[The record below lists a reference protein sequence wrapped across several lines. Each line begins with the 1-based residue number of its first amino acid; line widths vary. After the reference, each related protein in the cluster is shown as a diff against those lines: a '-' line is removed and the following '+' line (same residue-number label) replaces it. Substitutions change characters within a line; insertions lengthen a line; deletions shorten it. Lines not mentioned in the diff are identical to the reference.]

1 MSQNDFVIDNQTAPN
16 FRSDLNDALQALAS
30 LSSGS
35 TAPSTTYANMLWYD
49 TGNNI
54 LKMRSEADDA
64 WIDIGTSDQ
73 SANTFQ
79 ASYTPPFTAVQQGG
93 GASQGTNKVYIGWDG
108 GGGRLRAQVD
118 ATDLGRLAL
127 QSEIPSAYS
136 DAQARSA
143 QAGHS
148 AGGVGSYAFL
158 GLSVGFAG
166 ATITINP
173 GTTHSGTNLSW
184 AGQRGASTLLS
195 SAVGYGQW
203 LAMGY
208 VQVVAESTGAT
219 LFLRTS

>member
-1 MSQNDFVIDNQTAPN
+1 MSQHDFNIANQTASSA
-16 FRSDLNDALQALAS
+16 RSDLNNALSALAS

-64 WIDIGTSDQ
+64 WINIGTSNQ

-93 GASQGTNKVYIGWDG
+93 GASQGTNKIYIGWDG
-108 GGGRLRAQVD
+108 GGLRLQVD
-118 ATDLGRLAL
+118 STDLGKLAL
-127 QSEIPSAYS
+127 QSQIPASYT

-143 QAGHS
+143 QAGHG

-166 ATITINP
+166 ATVTINP
-173 GTTHSGTNLSW
+173 GTTVSGADLRW
-184 AGQRGASTLLS
+184 AGTKGASTTLTS
-195 SAVGYGQW
+195 IVGYGQW

-208 VQVVAESTGAT
+208 VQVPAETSGAT